1 VDALDIIAQILRI
14 YGFIVFG
21 RVLLSWVPMFTQK
34 PLDYSNI
41 FVKFL
46 MDVTEPVLAPVRR
59 FAMIGMLDLSPILVL
74 VVLNVVASVLANAG
88 NN

>member
-1 VDALDIIAQILRI
+1 MDTLDIIAQILRV

-46 MDVTEPVLAPVRR
+46 MDVTEPVLAPVQ
-59 FAMIGMLDLSPILVL
+59 MLLTVILED
-74 VVLNVVASVLANAG
+74 G
-88 NN
+88 H